1 MSIQVWDRALGR
13 TIEEKVYG
21 DKWVR
26 WLYETPAGNAV
37 ADGLLSRKLP
47 SVLYGAW
54 QASPMSRGKI
64 APFVRAYEI
73 PMELFEAGPFANFNE
88 FFIRK
93 FRPGVRHF
101 ADAPGRMPAFCEARY
116 LAWDRV
122 HPEQLFPVKGTY
134 LSPEALLGNPDEAR
148 AFDGGALMIAR
159 LCPVDYHR
167 FHFPDDGKVL
177 RSWRV
182 AGRYHSV
189 NPAALRY
196 RNDVFAI
203 NERQVSIL
211 ETRNFGRIA
220 YVEVGALCVG
230 RIVQSFQGPEFR
242 RGEEKG
248 YLLYGGS
255 TVIVLGQAGAWKPD
269 ADLTSRT
276 AEKVETLVRL
286 GEPVASAGA

>member
-13 TIEEKVYG
+13 MVEEKVYG

-37 ADGLLSRKLP
+37 ADGILSRKLP

-54 QASPMSRGKI
+54 QASPLSRGKI
-64 APFVRAYEI
+64 VPFIRDYQI

-93 FRPGVRHF
+93 FRPGARHF
-101 ADAPGRMPAFCEARY
+101 AEAPQRMPAFCEARY
-116 LAWDRV
+116 LAWDQI
-122 HPEQLFPVKGTY
+122 HPDQVFPVKGAY
-134 LSPEALLGNPDEAR
+134 LSPEALLGDAREAK
-148 AFDGGALMIAR
+148 AFDGGSLMIAR

-167 FHFPDDGKVL
+167 FHFPDDGRVL
-177 RSWRV
+177 KSWRV
-182 AGRYHSV
+182 AGRYQSV

-196 RNDVFAI
+196 RNDIFAT

-211 ETRNFGRIA
+211 ETQNFGKMA
-220 YVEVGALCVG
+220 YIEVGALCVG
-230 RIVQSFQGPEFR
+230 RIVQSFRGTDFR
-242 RGEEKG
+242 RGQEKG
-248 YLLYGGS
+248 YFLFGGS

-269 ADLTSRT
+269 ADLSSRT
-276 AEKVETLVRL
+276 AQKIETLVRL
-286 GEPVASAGA
+286 GEPIAAVS